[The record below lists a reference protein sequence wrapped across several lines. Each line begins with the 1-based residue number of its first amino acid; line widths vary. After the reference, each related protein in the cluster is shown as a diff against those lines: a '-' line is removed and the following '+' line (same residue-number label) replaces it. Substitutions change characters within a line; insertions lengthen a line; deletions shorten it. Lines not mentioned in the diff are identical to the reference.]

1 MSVRSSGSIVLIGY
15 RGSGKSS
22 VGRAL
27 GARLDVPFVDT
38 DELIASAA
46 GMTIAEIFETEGEP
60 GFRRRE
66 SQAVQQ
72 AIRAAAVISAGGGV
86 VESEDIMRRLRQFG
100 YVVWLTAPPET
111 LQKRI
116 QSDQYSGSSRPDLT
130 LHGGLAEIEQVLARR
145 KPLYQRW
152 ADLRIATDS
161 RSVNQVADEIL
172 SQWPARTTREQ

>member
-1 MSVRSSGSIVLIGY
+1 MNVRAPGSVVLIGY

-27 GARLDVPFVDT
+27 AARLGVPHLDT
-38 DELIASAA
+38 DELVASAA
-46 GMTIAEIFETEGEP
+46 GTTIAEIFKAEGEP

-72 AIRAAAVISAGGGV
+72 AVRAGAAAISAGGGV
-86 VESEDIMRRLRQFG
+86 VESEANMRRLKRFG

-111 LQKRI
+111 LQERI
-116 QSDQYSGSSRPDLT
+116 QSDQRSNRSRPDLT
-130 LHGGLAEIEQVLARR
+130 PHGGLAEIEQVLARR
-145 KPLYQRW
+145 EPLYQRW
-152 ADLRIATDS
+152 ADLQISTDS

-172 SQWPARTTREQ
+172 SQSGFSRA